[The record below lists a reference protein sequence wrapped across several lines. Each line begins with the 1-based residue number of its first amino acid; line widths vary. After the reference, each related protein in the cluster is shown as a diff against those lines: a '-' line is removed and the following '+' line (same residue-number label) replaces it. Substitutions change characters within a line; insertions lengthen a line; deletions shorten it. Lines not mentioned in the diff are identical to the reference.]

1 MSGIGVVS
9 SASSNALN
17 LLRGISAAEAK
28 TSDLNSSDS
37 NTKSKSAQTASSG
50 NTLSESELATVES
63 MAKRDREVRQHEQA
77 HLAVSGGLATSG
89 ASYSMET
96 GPDGKQY
103 AMGGEVKIDVGPGN
117 TPEET
122 LSKARIIQ
130 AAALAPADPS
140 GADRAI
146 AAAAAAM
153 AQNAQAEIA
162 KRSPTEQKLAAHY
175 GQNEYPKSAL
185 ATSA

>member
-1 MSGIGVVS
+1 MSSIGGVS
-9 SASSNALN
+9 TSSQSALN
-17 LLRGISAAEAK
+17 QVSGASAAQAK
-28 TSDLNSSDS
+28 TQDLSS
-37 NTKSKSAQTASSG
+37 KPKSAQTAANG
-50 NTLSESELATVES
+50 DPLSESQLATVEK
-63 MAKRDREVRQHEQA
+63 MARRDREVRQHEQA
-77 HLAVSGGLATSG
+77 HLATAGGLATSG

-103 AMGGEVKIDVGPGN
+103 AMGGEVKIDISPGK
-117 TPEET
+117 TAEET

-153 AQNAQAEIA
+153 AQSAQAEIA
-162 KRSPTEQKLAAHY
+162 KRSPTAQKLADHY
-175 GQNEYPKSAL
+175 GQNEYPNSTVASSA
-185 ATSA
+185 

>member
-1 MSGIGVVS
+1 MQMIMNGIS
-9 SASSNALN
+9 SVSNASHRSLN
-17 LLRGISAAEAK
+17 QVSGESAANAK
-28 TSDLNSSDS
+28 PQEL
-37 NTKSKSAQTASSG
+37 NTKSKSGQTAANG
-50 NTLSESELATVES
+50 DPLSDAQLATVEK
-63 MAKRDREVRQHEQA
+63 MARRDREVRQHEQA
-77 HLAVSGGLATSG
+77 HLATAGGLATSG

-153 AQNAQAEIA
+153 AQTAQAEIA
-162 KRSPTEQKLAAHY
+162 KRSPNEQKLATRY

>member
-1 MSGIGVVS
+1 MSSIGSVS
-9 SASSNALN
+9 TTSPSALN
-17 LLRGISAAEAK
+17 QVSGTSAAK
-28 TSDLNSSDS
+28 GKNQDLS
-37 NTKSKSAQTASSG
+37 TKSKSAQTASNG
-50 NTLSESELATVES
+50 APLSESQRSTIEK
-63 MAKRDREVRQHEQA
+63 MARRDREVRQHEQA
-77 HLAVSGGLATSG
+77 HLATAGGLATSG

-103 AMGGEVKIDVGPGN
+103 AMGGEVKIDVSPGS

-140 GADRAI
+140 GADRSI

-153 AQNAQAEIA
+153 AQSAQAEIA
-162 KRSPTEQKLAAHY
+162 RRSPTAQKLAAHY
-175 GQNEYPKSAL
+175 GQNEYPKSVL
-185 ATSA
+185 ASSA

>member
-1 MSGIGVVS
+1 MSGSSGVFLASNSGSNPVRRS
-9 SASSNALN
+9 SVDNTKDQKL
-17 LLRGISAAEAK
+17 
-28 TSDLNSSDS
+28 
-37 NTKSKSAQTASSG
+37 NTKSNPTKVTSNGDVLSKSQ
-50 NTLSESELATVES
+50 LATIEK
-63 MAKRDREVRQHEQA
+63 MARRDREVRQHEQA
-77 HLAVSGGLATSG
+77 HLAAAGGLATSG

-103 AMGGEVKIDVGPGN
+103 AMGGEVKIDVSPGN

-140 GADRAI
+140 GADRSI

-153 AQNAQAEIA
+153 AQTAQAEIA
-162 KRSPTEQKLAAHY
+162 KRSPTAQKLAAHY
-175 GQNEYPKSAL
+175 GQNEYPTSVLASSA
-185 ATSA
+185 

>member
-1 MSGIGVVS
+1 MSGINGVS
-9 SASSNALN
+9 
-17 LLRGISAAEAK
+17 
-28 TSDLNSSDS
+28 
-37 NTKSKSAQTASSG
+37 TASSSALNQG
-50 NTLSESELATVES
+50 RRLSADYAKEQETSTQSKTLKPNGEPLSEAQLAIVEK

-77 HLAVSGGLATSG
+77 HLAAAGGLATSG

-96 GPDGKQY
+96 GPDGKRY
-103 AMGGEVKIDVGPGN
+103 AVGGEVKIDVSPGR

-153 AQNAQAEIA
+153 AQTAQAEIA
-162 KRSPTEQKLAAHY
+162 KRSPTEQKLAARY
-175 GQNEYPKSAL
+175 GQNDYSNSAV
-185 ATSA
+185 AFSA

>member
-1 MSGIGVVS
+1 MSGISGIS
-9 SASSNALN
+9 TASNSALN
-17 LLRGISAAEAK
+17 QGHRASVDYAK
-28 TSDLNSSDS
+28 AQDPSTQPK
-37 NTKSKSAQTASSG
+37 TAQTKPNG
-50 NTLSESELATVES
+50 DPLSEAELATVEK

-77 HLAVSGGLATSG
+77 HLAAAGGLATSG

-96 GPDGKQY
+96 GPDGKRY
-103 AMGGEVKIDVGPGN
+103 AVGGEVKIDVSPGR

-140 GADRAI
+140 GADRSI

-153 AQNAQAEIA
+153 AQTAQAEIA
-162 KRSPTEQKLAAHY
+162 KRSPTEQKLAARY
-175 GQNEYPKSAL
+175 GQNDYPKSAM